1 MYFNFLILTFNES
14 VLKILVCNVAKL
26 LIIIKKNSNKIT
38 KIKMSKK
45 LMFKK
50 NTKSKDKFVFEII
63 NNQINY
69 LIITEKSYPS
79 KERETETSVKQ

>member
-1 MYFNFLILTFNES
+1 MFFKMYFNFLILTFNES

-38 KIKMSKK
+38 KIQMSKK

-50 NTKSKDKFVFEII
+50 YTKSKDKFVFEII

-69 LIITEKSYPS
+69 LIISEKGYPW
-79 KERETETSVKQ
+79 KELET

>member
-38 KIKMSKK
+38 QIQMSKK

-50 NTKSKDKFVFEII
+50 YTKSKDKFVFEII

-69 LIITEKSYPS
+69 LIITEKAHPW
-79 KERETETSVKQ
+79 KELEK

>member
-1 MYFNFLILTFNES
+1 MFFKMYFNFLILTFNES

-38 KIKMSKK
+38 KIQMSKK

-50 NTKSKDKFVFEII
+50 YTKSKDKFVFEII

-69 LIITEKSYPS
+69 LIISEKAYPW
-79 KERETETSVKQ
+79 KELET